1 MSTDVSVARRDTFER
16 RINGHEREK
25 TNLLFSRGEWHYVTL
40 FYKYNRLETSTTTRI
55 KKQSFIFTSVSKSMM
70 LAFNLL

>member
-1 MSTDVSVARRDTFER
+1 MSTDVSVARRDTFDR

-55 KKQSFIFTSVSKSMM
+55 NKE
-70 LAFNLL
+70 ANLYFYE

>member
-1 MSTDVSVARRDTFER
+1 MLVLIEETHSIEELMGTK
-16 RINGHEREK
+16 GKK

-55 KKQSFIFTSVSKSMM
+55 NKE
-70 LAFNLL
+70 ANLYFYD